1 MHSILAV
8 TDAPFTQA
16 PALLFFHL
24 LGLILYLGGF
34 LALSRWLAKA
44 VRFESADARTE
55 AYRVLKR
62 MHKFVD
68 WPGLGMAVLTGLYM
82 LMVGNKHQ
90 GYMKAGYFHIKL
102 TCVIALIVCDVIVTR
117 KLFALK
123 GDGEQ
128 PSATA
133 FRVIH
138 GVAGLA
144 LIGILAA
151 MTFGRA

>member
-24 LGLILYLGGF
+24 LGLILYVGGF

-62 MHKFVD
+62 MHRFVD
-68 WPGLGMAVLTGLYM
+68 WPGLGIVVITATL
-82 LMVGNKHQ
+82 
-90 GYMKAGYFHIKL
+90 AA
-102 TCVIALIVCDVIVTR
+102 IALQSFEVYHKSVMAAV
-117 KLFALK
+117 
-123 GDGEQ
+123 GH
-128 PSATA
+128 SASASVQIAEKA
-133 FRVIH
+133 FSY
-138 GVAGLA
+138 
-144 LIGILAA
+144 AA
-151 MTFGRA
+151 WMAERTDFPAASSSRRRS

>member
-8 TDAPFTQA
+8 ADPSFTQA
-16 PALLFFHL
+16 PLALFFHL
-24 LGLILYLGGF
+24 LGLILYVGGF

-55 AYRVLKR
+55 AYRVLVR

-82 LMVGNKHQ
+82 LMVGNKHM
-90 GYMKAGYFHIKL
+90 GYMREGYFHIKL
-102 TCVIALIVCDVIVTR
+102 TFVLVLVVCDVIVTK
-117 KLFALK
+117 KLFALN
-123 GDGEQ
+123 GEGKQ
-128 PSATA
+128 PSATP
-133 FRVIH
+133 FRIIH
-138 GVAGLA
+138 GVSGLA

-151 MTFGRA
+151 MYFGRA